1 MRTHLRWLIPLALAP
16 LVYVLCVWGAQVITA
31 PARDAS
37 SAVTIP
43 PGAALGG
50 LGLLVLGAAVP
61 LILLVIALGQGIS
74 VHRRARRR
82 KGHFTR
88 AELSQMGEKQA
99 HAQAWENARAFRR
112 TLLSGNVPASVDQ
125 WNVPPYA
132 GERFFAAV
140 PMTYARYYG
149 QDVHYSSGGGFAY
162 GHPAFVIGAMAVSGI
177 ANGIARSNAR
187 AQAAE
192 QWRDWQTAHVLV
204 SNRRL
209 VVNAS
214 GRWLS
219 FDYGAITAVF
229 PEVRELT
236 LVCQF
241 PDSSPLLL
249 QGSHSPLAAIM
260 TTFATHGRD
269 GLARHPSLLALD

>member
-37 SAVTIP
+37 SAGTIP

-99 HAQAWENARAFRR
+99 HAQA
-112 TLLSGNVPASVDQ
+112 
-125 WNVPPYA
+125 
-132 GERFFAAV
+132 
-140 PMTYARYYG
+140 
-149 QDVHYSSGGGFAY
+149 
-162 GHPAFVIGAMAVSGI
+162 
-177 ANGIARSNAR
+177 
-187 AQAAE
+187 
-192 QWRDWQTAHVLV
+192 
-204 SNRRL
+204 
-209 VVNAS
+209 
-214 GRWLS
+214 
-219 FDYGAITAVF
+219 
-229 PEVRELT
+229 
-236 LVCQF
+236 
-241 PDSSPLLL
+241 
-249 QGSHSPLAAIM
+249 
-260 TTFATHGRD
+260 
-269 GLARHPSLLALD
+269 